1 MTRVEI
7 LNIRLEQFSND
18 LEKIE
23 NRRTDL
29 WRRRKDELKR
39 VLSKYFHVSGDKFTV
54 EFSDTRAFLIDAEK
68 GRYWSIVEA
77 IVDERWSR
85 EDDADKGEDLRIS
98 HNGSTY
104 KDIGEWV
111 LDEAQARFEFI
122 QCAVDHKDD
131 ILAEWNV
138 VSAKYE
144 KFIDSFRSKEME
156 LRKAYNSQAEDI
168 RKLEEE
174 AMIVKL
180 TSDGVE
186 FTKDNRGN
194 LPELDVRFDWT
205 LRNVSG
211 LKITKTTPSG
221 KSADLVITQKFRNW
235 NSDRVEVKEQFI
247 EKVRMDKVSRF
258 LRSNEELIK
267 ND

>member
-7 LNIRLEQFSND
+7 LNIRLNQFSND

-23 NRRTDL
+23 NRRSAL

-39 VLSKYFHVSGDKFTV
+39 VLSKYFHVSNDKFTID
-54 EFSDTRAFLIDAEK
+54 FSDTRASLIDAEK

-85 EDDADKGEDLRIS
+85 EDDADKGEDLRLS
-98 HNGSTY
+98 HNGSSY
-104 KDIGEWV
+104 KEIGEWV
-111 LDEAQARFEFI
+111 LDESQARFEFM

-131 ILAEWNV
+131 ILAEWNA
-138 VSAKYE
+138 VSDKYE
-144 KFIDSFRSKEME
+144 KFMRSFYSKERE
-156 LRKAYNSQAEDI
+156 LRKAYDSQAKDIKALED
-168 RKLEEE
+168 E
-174 AMIVKL
+174 AMMSKL
-180 TSDGVE
+180 TSKGVE
-186 FTKDNRGN
+186 FTKDSRGN
-194 LPELDVRFDWT
+194 FPELDVRFDWT

-235 NSDRVEVKEQFI
+235 NSDGVEVKEQFV
-247 EKVRMDKVSRF
+247 EKVRMDKVNKF
-258 LRSNEELIK
+258 LRYNDELIK